1 MKKIVA
7 IAVVVAVIGA
17 SIVAGLFALVSVM
30 TLGAASASAS
40 ACVSPIGAVVPTGG
54 PVRWPVAGR
63 FVVTSEYGMRHNP
76 GDVNH
81 GEYRLH
87 AGIDLQQQPAPGPVV
102 AAMDGVVAATPV
114 NESGGNVVE
123 IDHGAGVVTRYAHL
137 ASVDVAQGDVVWA
150 GRRIGTEGST
160 GNSTASH
167 LHFEVALSGRPV
179 DPRGWLTEQGL
190 TVPPTHGTG
199 VGAGVVVVD
208 PGGPGS
214 ALDVTPTLLAP
225 EGTLGKARP
234 VVARLPAQVGAW
246 RGEQVENAAQVI
258 KAGQDRDL
266 DTKTI
271 TIAVMTAM
279 AESSLRNLTHGDA
292 VRNDTIGLFQEGPE
306 RGPYEERMDPYGA
319 AGIFYDYLLRVPDY
333 LELEPT
339 IAAHKAQANADPY
352 HYEPRWAEAVQMVST
367 LTDDPELLADLPAA
381 GPVTGCEDG
390 GPVPLPDGGDGTGEA
405 IVDAAKHYLDTPYSW
420 GGGDITGPTLGT
432 FSSPSLDGTRT
443 VGFDC
448 SGLVMFAV
456 HHATGIVLPHKAEHQ
471 GTDPRGAVVP
481 RDWDQM
487 QPGDVISF
495 SEDGSGAPGSFG
507 HSGIYIG
514 DDRMIHAPV
523 PGKKVEIVELRGS
536 AYFERMVW
544 NIRRYAG

>member
-1 MKKIVA
+1 VKKLVIATVA
-7 IAVVVAVIGA
+7 IVVVIAPA
-17 SIVAGLFALVSVM
+17 ATFLFSSINAA
-30 TLGAASASAS
+30 TIAASAAS
-40 ACVSPIGAVVPTGG
+40 RNACVSPIGAVAPMGG
-54 PVRWPVAGR
+54 PVRFPLAGR
-63 FVVTSEYGMRHNP
+63 FVVTSEFGVRANP
-76 GDVNH
+76 GQVNH
-81 GEYRLH
+81 GEVRLH
-87 AGIDLQQQPAPGPVV
+87 AGIDLQHVDGPGQVV
-102 AAMDGVVAATPV
+102 AA
-114 NESGGNVVE
+114 S
-123 IDHGAGVVTRYAHL
+123 AGVVSGTPVEEQGGGNMVVVDHGGGLVTRYLHL
-137 ASVDVAQGDVVWA
+137 ADVGVEVGDVVWA
-150 GRRIGTEGST
+150 GRALGTEGET
-160 GNSTASH
+160 GNSAGRH
-167 LHFEVALSGRPV
+167 LHFQVEMSGRPV
-179 DPRGWLTEQGL
+179 DPRSWLTEQGL
-190 TVPPTHGTG
+190 SVPPTNAAG
-199 VGAGVVVVD
+199 VGG
-208 PGGPGS
+208 
-214 ALDVTPTLLAP
+214 
-225 EGTLGKARP
+225 P
-234 VVARLPAQVGAW
+234 VVAIDPGASPLLPVAPAPLAPTSAPGATAGLVGKLPAQVGVW
-246 RGEQVENAAQVI
+246 KGEQVSNAAQVI
-258 KAGQDRDL
+258 KAGQDRGL
-266 DTKTI
+266 DATTI

-279 AESSLRNLTHGDA
+279 AESSLRNLAHGDA

-306 RGPYEERMDPYGA
+306 RGPYEQRMDPYGA
-319 AGIFYDYLLRVPDY
+319 AGIFYDYLLRVPNY

-352 HYEPRWAEAVQMVST
+352 HYEPRWPEAVQMVST

-405 IVDAAKHYLDTPYSW
+405 IVEAAKHYLDTPYSW

-481 RDWDQM
+481 RDWGQM
-487 QPGDVISF
+487 RPGDVIAF

-523 PGKKVEIVELRGS
+523 PGKRVEIVELRGS
-536 AYFERMVW
+536 AYFEPMVW